1 MLKISHLSKSFQNQ
15 PILKDITFSIEKGG
29 TTGISG
35 KNGAGKT
42 TLLRIIAGIVSP
54 DGGDILLDEKPLLK
68 KNNHE
73 LRRKLLYLGHSPN
86 MYPGLS
92 GEENLQFVMSL
103 YGASNSVMDI
113 DTALSTVELKQ
124 HKWKLIRNYSRGM
137 LQRLVLAKAL
147 VTPWE
152 LLLLDEPMAGLD
164 EPGVVL
170 LQQFIEKWQH
180 EEKTLLM
187 VSHQKLWLEK
197 YCPQILHLENGII
210 QFNGENKNIRN
221 G

>member
-1 MLKISHLSKSFQNQ
+1 
-15 PILKDITFSIEKGG
+15 
-29 TTGISG
+29 
-35 KNGAGKT
+35 
-42 TLLRIIAGIVSP
+42 
-54 DGGDILLDEKPLLK
+54 
-68 KNNHE
+68 
-73 LRRKLLYLGHSPN
+73 

-197 YCPQILHLENGII
+197 YCHQILHLENGII
-210 QFNGENKNIRN
+210 QFNSENKNIRN